1 MTIATNGAIMVT
13 ATMMTIATSTAAGIM
28 IVMES
33 AIIGVVTT
41 IATNGAIMVT
51 ATMMTTVV
59 LKQPSVTR
67 NISKAHKPAVR
78 NAVVPGLR
86 TTVRK
91 ALDQA
96 STMVTAQKSRKPA
109 ARNGV
114 DPEVRRAECKA
125 KALDPVSAK
134 VTARKAQ
141 KPTVRNGVLLDPA
154 LVKPVLDRK
163 VRRFVANNLMASRA
177 VARAAKE
184 ASPAIAPKARKP
196 VDRARRTA
204 VPKVDLSRIAVTG
217 APGAN
222 PVQTE

>member
-1 MTIATNGAIMVT
+1 
-13 ATMMTIATSTAAGIM
+13 MTIATSTVVGNM

-33 AIIGVVTT
+33 AIIGVATT

-51 ATMMTTVV
+51 ATMITTVV

-67 NISKAHKPAVR
+67 NISKAHKPAGR

-96 STMVTAQKSRKPA
+96 SIMVTAQKSRKPA
-109 ARNGV
+109 VRNGV
-114 DPEVRRAECKA
+114 DPELRRAACKA
-125 KALDPVSAK
+125 KALDPVSVK
-134 VTARKAQ
+134 VAARKAH
-141 KPTVRNGVLLDPA
+141 KPAVRNGVVLGPA
-154 LVKPVLDRK
+154 LVKPVLNRE
-163 VRRFVANNLMASRA
+163 VRRFGENKLMASRT

-184 ASPAIAPKARKP
+184 ANPAMAPKARKP
-196 VDRARRTA
+196 VARARRTA

-217 APGAN
+217 VPAAK

>member
-1 MTIATNGAIMVT
+1 
-13 ATMMTIATSTAAGIM
+13 MTIATSTAVGIM
-28 IVMES
+28 IVMEI
-33 AIIGVVTT
+33 AIIGVATT
-41 IATNGAIMVT
+41 ITTNGAIMVT

-96 STMVTAQKSRKPA
+96 SIMVTARKSRKPA
-109 ARNGV
+109 VRNGV
-114 DPEVRRAECKA
+114 DPELRRAACKA

-134 VTARKAQ
+134 VTARKAH
-141 KPTVRNGVLLDPA
+141 KPAVRNGVVLGPA

-163 VRRFVANNLMASRA
+163 VRRFGAKNLMASRT
-177 VARAAKE
+177 VAQAAKE
-184 ASPAIAPKARKP
+184 ANPAMAPKARKP
-196 VDRARRTA
+196 VDRARPSA
-204 VPKVDLSRIAVTG
+204 VSKVDLSRIAVTG
-217 APGAN
+217 VPAAK